1 MLTGRRRS
9 SPSLHLRCL
18 RMETNSLNRSVTVRY
33 QDLQGCIHFF
43 LYISRFCLPG
53 LGKRCSPL
61 RDRVF
66 SFDSDPMRTPQYKK
80 VRACR
85 PEKYRPWSK
94 RSRLASYL
102 ISYKIFQIEVTRL
115 YRLQEFREG
124 NKTLY
129 ISMWTYRLNCV
140 TCFLSHLVLDI
151 RKLYYLAGVENKPTV
166 FLFNDTQVVEESFL
180 EDINNILSSGE
191 VPNLYK
197 PDEFEE
203 VHIDDVYNTGCS

>member
-1 MLTGRRRS
+1 
-9 SPSLHLRCL
+9 
-18 RMETNSLNRSVTVRY
+18 
-33 QDLQGCIHFF
+33 
-43 LYISRFCLPG
+43 
-53 LGKRCSPL
+53 
-61 RDRVF
+61 
-66 SFDSDPMRTPQYKK
+66 
-80 VRACR
+80 
-85 PEKYRPWSK
+85 
-94 RSRLASYL
+94 
-102 ISYKIFQIEVTRL
+102 
-115 YRLQEFREG
+115 
-124 NKTLY
+124 
-129 ISMWTYRLNCV
+129 MWTYRLNCV